1 MEVSSWE
8 NHLFLWAI
16 STAMLNNQRVNT
28 IEPWTTHG
36 FCLVFKGEKKGKGLH
51 TSVLFSHDNPRLLQL
66 YSHYLQKAQHIN
78 ISKSLIPHHAPS
90 SSV

>member
-28 IEPWTTHG
+28 IEPWATHG
-36 FCLVFKGEKKGKGLH
+36 FCLVFKGEKKGRDYIHQYCFPMTILVYSNYIPITFKKPNIL
-51 TSVLFSHDNPRLLQL
+51 TYLNP
-66 YSHYLQKAQHIN
+66 
-78 ISKSLIPHHAPS
+78 
-90 SSV
+90 